1 MDKEKFLEL
10 VDKYIAGKAS
20 AEEERLLFR
29 LYEKFQE
36 RGEEW
41 DSTQMGEESEVRER
55 IHGRISEEIKRR
67 QRKQV
72 LSPVRLGVAASVLI
86 AFLSSVMI
94 FSVRQSKDMP
104 VVAQVAAPD
113 TAPDTSP
120 NGSKA
125 TLTLADG
132 SEINLDDAAEGELA
146 KQAGVRISKE
156 ADGQLV
162 YAVVGSA
169 SGNAVTEANAYNAI
183 KTPKGGQYQ
192 VLLPD
197 GSKVWL
203 NAASSLRYPARFTG
217 LQRRVELTGEAYFEV
232 AKNADMP
239 FVVESRGQVVEV
251 LGTHFNIDAYADEAF
266 ISTTLL
272 EGAVRVSADKASSPQ
287 LLAPGQQA
295 LVSQTGSAVLV
306 RQVDIDEAVAWKSGY
321 FMFND
326 QDLESIMRELA
337 RWYDVQVEYQG
348 DVGSIKFGGVVS
360 RSKTITQTL
369 RVLELASNVRFKVEG
384 KKVIVIPLV

>member
-10 VDKYIAGKAS
+10 VDRYLAGKAS

-36 RGEEW
+36 RGEGW
-41 DSTQMGEESEVRER
+41 DSAQMGEESEVRER

-72 LSPVRLGVAASVLI
+72 FSPLRLGVAATLLI
-86 AFLSSVMI
+86 AFLSTVLMLY
-94 FSVRQSKDMP
+94 VRQSKDMP

-113 TAPDTSP
+113 TVRDTSP
-120 NGSKA
+120 DGSKA

-132 SEINLDDAAEGELA
+132 SEIILDDAAEGELA
-146 KQAGVRISKE
+146 KQPGVRISKA

-162 YAVVGSA
+162 YAVVGPA
-169 SGNAVTEANAYNAI
+169 SGNVVTEANAYNAI

-192 VLLPD
+192 VVLPD

-232 AKNADMP
+232 EKNADMP

-272 EGAVRVSADKASSPQ
+272 EGAVRVSADRASSPQ

-295 LVSQTGSAVLV
+295 LVSQASSAVLV

-326 QDLESIMRELA
+326 EDLESIMRELA

-384 KKVIVIPLV
+384 KKVIVMP